1 MLFKNSSYVS
11 SAINKPDALNVTILL
26 PSSFRSKK
34 TDQMIAGPYKFVI
47 ELPIQQDLGF
57 VIQTVQVTGFVT
69 QTVQVTAELVADVA
83 EGMMIVTI
91 ILSIFLTGIMMHMW
105 TMVNSLQIM
114 QSLASINT
122 PMPALVYLV

>member
-34 TDQMIAGPYKFVI
+34 TDQMIAGPYKFLK
-47 ELPIQQDLGF
+47 ELPIQQDLGIF
-57 VIQTVQVTGFVT
+57 T
-69 QTVQVTAELVADVA
+69 QTVQKTAELVADVS
-83 EGMMIVTI
+83 EGTMIVTI
-91 ILSIFLTGIMMHMW
+91 ILTIFLTGIMMQMW

-114 QSLASINT
+114 
-122 PMPALVYLV
+122 